1 MSTPKPNNLR
11 LLLARNVRQAR
22 KDRGWS
28 QEQLAERA
36 SLSSV
41 YISQIES
48 SLKAASIDVIELL
61 AQAFDTPPP
70 DLLRD

>member
-61 AQAFDTPPP
+61 AQALDTPAP

>member
-11 LLLARNVRQAR
+11 LLLACNVRQAR
-22 KDRGWS
+22 RDRGWS

-41 YISQIES
+41 YVSQIES
-48 SLKAASIDVIELL
+48 SLKAASIDVIESL
-61 AQAFDTPPP
+61 AQAFEAPALE
-70 DLLRD
+70 LLRD

>member
-11 LLLARNVRQAR
+11 LILARNVRHGR
-22 KDRGWS
+22 RDRGWS

-36 SLSSV
+36 GLSSV

-48 SLKAASIDVIELL
+48 SLKAASIDVIESL
-61 AQAFDTPPP
+61 AQAFASPAPE
-70 DLLRD
+70 LLRD

>member
-61 AQAFDTPPP
+61 AQAFDTAAP

>member
-41 YISQIES
+41 YVSQIES
-48 SLKAASIDVIELL
+48 SLKAASIDVIESL
-61 AQAFDTPPP
+61 AQAFETSAP

>member
-61 AQAFDTPPP
+61 AQAFETSAP

>member
-1 MSTPKPNNLR
+1 LI
-11 LLLARNVRQAR
+11 LARNVRQAR

-41 YISQIES
+41 YVSQIES
-48 SLKAASIDVIELL
+48 SLKAASIDVIEQLSI
-61 AQAFDTPPP
+61 AFETAAE
-70 DLLRD
+70 DLLRNRE

>member
-1 MSTPKPNNLR
+1 MKATNLR
-11 LLLARNVRQAR
+11 LILARNVRQAR

-41 YISQIES
+41 YVSQIES
-48 SLKAASIDVIELL
+48 SLKAASIDVIEQLSI
-61 AQAFDTPPP
+61 AFETAAE
-70 DLLRD
+70 DLLRNRE